1 MNAPTLKSNGLLA
14 REKGQSLANDA
25 LDAFSNDNCPE
36 VRRAWFEESMFD
48 LLELPRLDAAIPGFV
63 EEMAPVLAVAA
74 DVEAKVLEAES
85 KKLLPLYEH
94 PEGGIVAFDKETGRL
109 LTWVSDERPSYCEM
123 PIGPLGL
130 RELAAALLDVADE
143 MEGGK

>member
-25 LDAFSNDNCPE
+25 LDAFSSTDCPE
-36 VRRAWFEESMFD
+36 ARRAWLEEALFD
-48 LLELPRLDAAIPGFV
+48 LAALPRLDAAIPGFV
-63 EEMAPVLAVAA
+63 EQMAPVLAVAA
-74 DVEAKVLEAES
+74 DLEAKVLEAES
-85 KKLLPLYEH
+85 KRLPPLYEH
-94 PEGGIVAFDKETGRL
+94 PEGGTVAFDKDSGRL

-143 MEGGK
+143 MEAGK